1 MKPHIESEAVLL
13 PELNDL
19 EMSRDLRPVV
29 NLAYQPV
36 ASGSSVAMIPE
47 VAGPKLEF
55 NSYPLFAL
63 TSDAIWEAGL
73 NSFDA
78 QTKSLAG

>member
-1 MKPHIESEAVLL
+1 MV
-13 PELNDL
+13 
-19 EMSRDLRPVV
+19 
-29 NLAYQPV
+29 
-36 ASGSSVAMIPE
+36 PE

-63 TSDAIWEAGL
+63 VSDAIWEAGL

-78 QTKSLAG
+78 QTKSLAGQMLE